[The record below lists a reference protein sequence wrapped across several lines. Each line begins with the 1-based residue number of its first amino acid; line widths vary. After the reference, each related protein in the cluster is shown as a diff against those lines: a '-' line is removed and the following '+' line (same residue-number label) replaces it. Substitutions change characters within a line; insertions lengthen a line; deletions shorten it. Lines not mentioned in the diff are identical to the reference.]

1 MFVSVQDEYLWVA
14 RQTKAFDSRITIKGG
29 VEDPTFEAKD
39 SKKKKKKSD
48 AKAKGQGWSR
58 PRPRAKGSI
67 FLKIMV
73 VKFFILFSEKVF
85 RILHFL
91 KFLMIIQKL

>member
-1 MFVSVQDEYLWVA
+1 MFVSGEDEYLWVA

-29 VEDPTFEAKD
+29 VEDPTFEAED
-39 SKKKKKKSD
+39 SKKKKKKSE

-58 PRPRAKGSI
+58 PRPKAKDSI

-73 VKFFILFSEKVF
+73 VKFFVMFREKVF
-85 RILHFL
+85 RILHSL